1 MYSNLFK
8 DDKLYM
14 KLLAKDLVEILTK
27 ADKAYHLDGTE
38 IISDEYYDILKSRLK
53 ERAPKNPYF
62 KKVGFKPPDKI
73 KTKLPYYLGS
83 QNKYKL
89 EDIKE
94 IDRWLSKYKLPV
106 EYYISEKLDGISC
119 LITTNDDGDINIYT
133 RGDGFY
139 GIDISYIKDYIKT
152 IPKKLPSNFAVRGEL
167 LLSKVNWE
175 KIKEH
180 GSNPRNVVAGVINSK
195 SINELILPLIEFV
208 AYDYLSERI
217 AINDAMEYLKS
228 IGFKIAINKLISH
241 KINSEELLENL
252 KEFKS
257 KSKYEIDG
265 IVITHNK
272 SYPLED
278 GKNPEYAFAFKSNTL
293 LDIAEVIVTD
303 VEWNVSKDKYLKPIV
318 KFKPIIINGVSI
330 KQATGFNADFIVKN
344 KIGKGSII
352 KIQRSGDVIPHITE
366 VIKASDD
373 NNPLMPAI
381 PYIWNK
387 TKIDILIAGDEK
399 NREQDIK
406 TFSYFM
412 KSLKIKGI
420 SEGIITKLYD
430 NSYDTL
436 YKIIN
441 ITKKEV
447 LDIDGFK
454 EKSASNLIEALEEI
468 KTKSCKEIMIASNI
482 LGRGLGEKKLELI
495 FDKYSFICIDKKRA
509 LELTID
515 DLKKVNGMGDIT
527 SKQFI
532 DNLNKFFEFYEE
544 LEIKEIKE
552 IKKEKS
558 PSKINKQIENKHFV
572 FSGFRNK
579 DFEDYIKIN
588 NGIIDTNIIKLTNY
602 LIVKD
607 KTKITTKMKTAE
619 EKGIIILTFD
629 EFQSMII

>member
-8 DDKLYM
+8 EDKLYM

-27 ADKAYHLDGTE
+27 ADKAYHLDGNE

-94 IDRWLSKYKLPV
+94 IDRWLSKYKSPV

-119 LITTNDDGDINIYT
+119 LITTNDHGNINIYT

-241 KINSEELLENL
+241 KINSSELLENL

-278 GKNPEYAFAFKSNTL
+278 GKNPEYAFAF
-293 LDIAEVIVTD
+293 
-303 VEWNVSKDKYLKPIV
+303 
-318 KFKPIIINGVSI
+318 
-330 KQATGFNADFIVKN
+330 
-344 KIGKGSII
+344 
-352 KIQRSGDVIPHITE
+352 
-366 VIKASDD
+366 
-373 NNPLMPAI
+373 
-381 PYIWNK
+381 
-387 TKIDILIAGDEK
+387 
-399 NREQDIK
+399 
-406 TFSYFM
+406 
-412 KSLKIKGI
+412 
-420 SEGIITKLYD
+420 
-430 NSYDTL
+430 
-436 YKIIN
+436 
-441 ITKKEV
+441 
-447 LDIDGFK
+447 
-454 EKSASNLIEALEEI
+454 
-468 KTKSCKEIMIASNI
+468 
-482 LGRGLGEKKLELI
+482 
-495 FDKYSFICIDKKRA
+495 
-509 LELTID
+509 
-515 DLKKVNGMGDIT
+515 
-527 SKQFI
+527 
-532 DNLNKFFEFYEE
+532 
-544 LEIKEIKE
+544 
-552 IKKEKS
+552 
-558 PSKINKQIENKHFV
+558 
-572 FSGFRNK
+572 
-579 DFEDYIKIN
+579 
-588 NGIIDTNIIKLTNY
+588 
-602 LIVKD
+602 
-607 KTKITTKMKTAE
+607 
-619 EKGIIILTFD
+619 
-629 EFQSMII
+629 